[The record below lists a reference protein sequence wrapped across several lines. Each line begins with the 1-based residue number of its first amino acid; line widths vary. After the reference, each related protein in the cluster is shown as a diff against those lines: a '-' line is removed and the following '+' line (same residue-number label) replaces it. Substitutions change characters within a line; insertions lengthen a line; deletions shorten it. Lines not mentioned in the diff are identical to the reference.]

1 MENLFYGYT
10 GGLKMFDLKGMKGR
24 RSKPVVTSEED
35 VTDGEHKAKE
45 DKGKTLFDGEW
56 IDMQR
61 EKTILVDAR
70 SKKMLREAIQ
80 RDADFLTK
88 SNIMDYSLLVGIG
101 EGPERLLVV
110 GLVDTIGLYT
120 FAKTIESKAKQ
131 NLPGREKGE
140 VTVIPPKEYEERFV
154 KAVDRYFVRCPDRSV
169 ALDEAVGEDLGTVL

>member
-1 MENLFYGYT
+1 MENLFYGYA
-10 GGLKMFDLKGMKGR
+10 GGLRMFDLKGMKGR
-24 RSKPVVTSEED
+24 RSKPAVTPEE
-35 VTDGEHKAKE
+35 DGEHKAKD

-56 IDMQR
+56 IDMQH
-61 EKTILVDAR
+61 EKTILVDPH

-80 RDADFLTK
+80 RDAEFLSK
-88 SNIMDYSLLVGIG
+88 GNIMDYSLLVGIG

-131 NLPGREKGE
+131 NLNLPGREKGE

-154 KAVDRYFVRCPDRSV
+154 KAVDKYFVRCPDRSV
-169 ALDEAVGEDLGTVL
+169 SLDETLDGELGTVL

>member
-1 MENLFYGYT
+1 MENLFYGYAS
-10 GGLKMFDLKGMKGR
+10 GLKMFDLKGMKSR

-35 VTDGEHKAKE
+35 H
-45 DKGKTLFDGEW
+45 KTLFDGEW

-61 EKTILVDAR
+61 EKTILVDPR
-70 SKKMLREAIQ
+70 SKKMLREAIR
-80 RDADFLTK
+80 RDTEFLTK
-88 SNIMDYSLLVGIG
+88 GNIMDYSLLVGIG

-154 KAVDRYFVRCPDRSV
+154 RAVDGYFVRCPDRSTT
-169 ALDEAVGEDLGTVL
+169 LDDSVEGELGTVL